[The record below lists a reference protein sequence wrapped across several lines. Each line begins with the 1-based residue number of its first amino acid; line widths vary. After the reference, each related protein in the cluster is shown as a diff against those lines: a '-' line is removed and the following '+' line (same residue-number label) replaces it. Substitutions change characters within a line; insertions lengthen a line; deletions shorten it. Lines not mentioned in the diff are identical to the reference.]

1 MSPKQLEPGSDYARF
16 DTDKDGTVSD
26 LEISA
31 GERLDAL
38 QLTYDKEQ
46 SKTRM
51 AWVALLTIV
60 GFSLLPIMPF
70 VPESRLS
77 TLASLSDLLFLSM
90 AGIVGAHFGT
100 QLIASRKK

>member
-16 DTDKDGTVSD
+16 DTDGDGIVSD
-26 LEISA
+26 EELSA
-31 GERLDAL
+31 SERLEAL
-38 QLTYDKEQ
+38 QLTHDKEQ

-100 QLIASRKK
+100 QLIASRRK